1 MLRLTQFALTAV
13 SVTLLTA
20 SAFAQTHEDNRMGFK
35 MRQPKE
41 FTSIPIKATE
51 EWIVAKFLSEKS
63 HFFTDPDLKLTYEH
77 KPEMQVIAFLG
88 EKFKEDKVER
98 ETDEDDGVTRI
109 KVRFTNPY
117 KDYPDY
123 LKGTYS
129 GGGFFIDEE
138 VEAKVGD
145 YEVTQYLVRVEK
157 GSNGPKRVIAWVYHT
172 EDIDFAIQFECFESS
187 WKKLKSDITRA
198 LKSFEEIER
207 TEGTVV
213 KAVATDDV
221 IELTDTPW
229 NEIPAKEREKIRKG
243 REKRSHEQALVGLPE
258 SWEIIE
264 EDGFLV
270 LNHGGDKA
278 ADDIVEHGDAVFRWC
293 EKNLGFIGSDE
304 YVMRPVI
311 RICKDRDEEFAF
323 RQGSSDWL
331 KPSLEIVT
339 HKDTVGIGSWEYRW
353 LNSRFL
359 GHWLWQS
366 DADLMA
372 AMPGWMRY
380 GLQYSVEYGKHKG
393 KKFELRQS
401 DWEMMGLRER
411 VKSGLA
417 RTPREIF
424 LSDSD
429 GFAGSDNG
437 RYEAAALMR
446 YLLVGSGSK
455 KRLTRNLLEDYY
467 ACLKEVAEELNERD
481 DDSPGEA
488 TTEEEEDAQFKAAQ
502 QRWKKKEKEVAE
514 MLFERVFAGWSD
526 KDWAAFERD
535 YFKAIS

>member
-1 MLRLTQFALTAV
+1 
-13 SVTLLTA
+13 
-20 SAFAQTHEDNRMGFK
+20 

-51 EWIVAKFLSEKS
+51 EWIVAKFLSDKPF
-63 HFFTDPDLKLTYEH
+63 FFTDPDLKITYEL
-77 KPEMQVIAFLG
+77 KPEMQVIAFLS
-88 EKFKEDKVER
+88 EKFKEDKLKR
-98 ETDEDDGVTRI
+98 EKEESESGKIRI
-109 KVRFTNPY
+109 RFTNPY

-123 LKGTYS
+123 LKGTYR

-138 VEAKVGD
+138 VETEIDGMK
-145 YEVTQYLVRVEK
+145 VTQYLVKVEK
-157 GSNGPKRVIAWVYHT
+157 GANGPRRVIAWVYHT
-172 EDIDFAIQFECFESS
+172 EDIDFAIQFECFEDS
-187 WKKLKSDITRA
+187 WRKLKSDITRSM
-198 LKSFEEIER
+198 KSFEEIER
-207 TEGTVV
+207 TEGSVV
-213 KAVATDDV
+213 KEVATDGV
-221 IELTDTPW
+221 IEFTDTAW
-229 NEIPAKEREKIRKG
+229 SELPAKEREKIRKG
-243 REKRSHEQALVGLPE
+243 KEKRTHEQALVGLPD
-258 SWEIIE
+258 SWEVIE

-278 ADDIVEHGDAVFRWC
+278 ADNIVEQGDAVFRWC
-293 EKNLGFIGSDE
+293 EKHLGFIGSDE

-311 RICKDRDEEFAF
+311 RICKDQDEEFAF
-323 RQGSSDWL
+323 RQGSDWF

-366 DADLMA
+366 DGDLMV
-372 AMPGWMRY
+372 AMPAWMKF
-380 GLQYSVEYGKHKG
+380 GLQYVVQYGKHKG
-393 KKFELRQS
+393 KKFELRHS

-411 VKSGLA
+411 VKSGMA
-417 RTPREIF
+417 RSPREIF

-429 GFAGSDNG
+429 GFASSQNG
-437 RYEAAALMR
+437 AFEAAALTR

-467 ACLKEVAEELNERD
+467 STLKEVTEELEERE
-481 DDSPGEA
+481 SPSGTSTA

-502 QRWKKKEKEVAE
+502 QRWKKREREVAE
-514 MLFERVFAGWSD
+514 MVFERVFAGWSE
-526 KDWAAFERD
+526 KDWSAFERD